1 MTSLV
6 DLLYPVSPPP
16 PPLRLHGCHPAPNYD
31 PINQDPAKDQQGQ
44 DILAMAEAGFD
55 PTAREEHA
63 VRRNCILEGGA
74 PSENLQSLTR

>member
-44 DILAMAEAGFD
+44 DILAMAEEGYYHY
-55 PTAREEHA
+55 PTSKEEHA
-63 VRRNCILEGGA
+63 LRRNDILD
-74 PSENLQSLTR
+74 